1 MKGIDIKK
9 YMLEYGTWTGV
20 TLISFAIMLF
30 FLGAHYENSTS
41 TQIINAL
48 IQFSGITIACL
59 AFKKANSNT
68 ITWGETRKIGT
79 GISLIIAIL
88 SIVYTLLLTNFL
100 EPDFMNKVLE
110 ISYYDTMEKN
120 PEFLANMSLSEFID
134 VSMPWTY
141 LTYPFI
147 LFFSVLFGFVY
158 SVILGL
164 FIKSKNVS

>member
-1 MKGIDIKK
+1 MDNLSTKK
-9 YMLEYGTWTGV
+9 YMIEYGSWTGI
-20 TLISFAIMLF
+20 TLVCFAIMLF
-30 FLGAHYENSTS
+30 FLEAHYENSTS

-110 ISYYDTMEKN
+110 LSYYDTMEKN
-120 PEFLANMSLSEFID
+120 PEFLANMSLNEFID

-164 FIKSKNVS
+164 FIKSKNIS

>member
-1 MKGIDIKK
+1 MDFIPN
-9 YMLEYGTWTGV
+9 T
-20 TLISFAIMLF
+20 F

-41 TQIINAL
+41 TQIVNAL

-110 ISYYDTMEKN
+110 LSYYDTMEKN
-120 PEFLANMSLSEFID
+120 PEFLANMSLNEFID

>member
-1 MKGIDIKK
+1 
-9 YMLEYGTWTGV
+9 MLEYGTWTGV

-30 FLGAHYENSTS
+30 FLEAHYENSTS

-110 ISYYDTMEKN
+110 LSYYDTMEKN
-120 PEFLANMSLSEFID
+120 PEFLANMSLNEFID